1 MTERE
6 WACLAEGTAH
16 TEPHG
21 CRDLSLLAEAEIWEG
36 TSVKSKGVWL
46 LAAAQ
51 VLDFLMSWDLV

>member
-21 CRDLSLLAEAEIWEG
+21 SRDLSLLAEAEIWG
-36 TSVKSKGVWL
+36 GPVWKGKECG
-46 LAAAQ
+46 
-51 VLDFLMSWDLV
+51 F